1 MSNLTIEE
9 EIKAK
14 AELMAEAI
22 EKGLHIELCQNK
34 DGLRIISLDRKVVK

>member
-1 MSNLTIEE
+1 MNEISE

-14 AELMAEAI
+14 AELIAKQL
-22 EKGLHIELCQNK
+22 EKGCHVELLQNK